1 MTIEKNYGHEIFCL
15 RQVKRTIKYNKNW
28 ELDSYLEMTSEEENY
43 DVMSYFVM
51 IMQQKIILFER
62 D

>member
-1 MTIEKNYGHEIFCL
+1 MTIEKNYGHEIFGL
-15 RQVKRTIKYNKNW
+15 WQVKRTIKYNKNW